1 MKLFKFINSIYWFI
15 RYRTIDKYHVIKTEL
30 KPNYY
35 EIDYLMV
42 HGMFSLLCRF
52 VEKEYSGLNDIK
64 LRINF
69 LQKSKI
75 EEIQDAISRDD
86 HEQIP
91 FISKQTDD
99 EIDALNE
106 VIRLYEWWKNI
117 YPYYDD
123 NDPYFGKNN
132 NEYIEIES
140 TDNGILKFRTNEKIE
155 QLINDSIKYQKNT
168 REVITKNLISLINIR
183 MYLI

>member
-1 MKLFKFINSIYWFI
+1 M
-15 RYRTIDKYHVIKTEL
+15 
-30 KPNYY
+30 
-35 EIDYLMV
+35 
-42 HGMFSLLCRF
+42 
-52 VEKEYSGLNDIK
+52 
-64 LRINF
+64 
-69 LQKSKI
+69 
-75 EEIQDAISRDD
+75 
-86 HEQIP
+86 
-91 FISKQTDD
+91 
-99 EIDALNE
+99 
-106 VIRLYEWWKNI
+106 YEWWKNI
-117 YPYYDD
+117 YPHYDD